1 MNHIYIEMEHEREKA
16 FQSIWNNE
24 IDAVFS
30 DVAEYY
36 DRANMYAT
44 LGLIE
49 TLRQSFLSTMDI
61 NHGAKVLDVC
71 AGTNVIGID
80 LLKKQPDLE
89 VWAVDRCK
97 AMQRVGRRLAEGQGL
112 RVHSVICDV
121 HELPFPDNHFDV
133 VTLQWATRH
142 LRALKVF
149 SEIHRVLK
157 PGGHFYHCDM
167 LRPHVKLVEKLY
179 CFYLKICLRLIS
191 RAFGSGSAALGCRGY
206 FVDAIRMFYS
216 VAELSSALSELGF
229 SDVVGRPVLAGTVG
243 FHAAR
248 KSSRWHGHVTR
259 ASDASDPTSRGC
271 AVTSDHVNRTLM
283 QARRA

>member
-1 MNHIYIEMEHEREKA
+1 MNQICIDIESAREKA
-16 FQSIWNNE
+16 FQSIWNND

-36 DRANMYAT
+36 DRANVYAT

-49 TLRQSFLSTMDI
+49 TLRQRFLSTMDI
-61 NHGAKVLDVC
+61 QPGARALDVC

-89 VWAVDRCK
+89 VWAVDRSK
-97 AMQRVGRRLAEGQGL
+97 AMQRVGGRFAEGQGL
-112 RVHSVICDV
+112 RIRSVICDV

-167 LRPHVKLVEKLY
+167 LRPHVKLVENLY
-179 CFYLKICLRLIS
+179 CFYLKICLALVS
-191 RAFGSGSAALGCRGY
+191 RAFGSGSAAMRCRRY

-216 VAELSSALSELGF
+216 VEELSRALSGVGF
-229 SDVVGRPVLAGTVG
+229 SEVVGRPVLAGTVG

-248 KSSRWHGHVTR
+248 K
-259 ASDASDPTSRGC
+259 PPNPMPGC
-271 AVTSDHVNRTLM
+271 
-283 QARRA
+283 

>member
-1 MNHIYIEMEHEREKA
+1 MNHIYTEMEHEREKA
-16 FQSIWNNE
+16 FQSIWSNE

-61 NHGAKVLDVC
+61 NPGAKVLDVC

-89 VWAVDRCK
+89 VCAVDRCK

-216 VAELSSALSELGF
+216 VAELSSALSALGF

-248 KSSRWHGHVTR
+248 K
-259 ASDASDPTSRGC
+259 P
-271 AVTSDHVNRTLM
+271 
-283 QARRA
+283 ARRARPCCASV

>member
-1 MNHIYIEMEHEREKA
+1 MNRIYTEMERARETA
-16 FQSIWNNE
+16 FQSIWSNE

-36 DRANMYAT
+36 DRANVYAT

-49 TLRQSFLSTMDI
+49 TLRQRFLSTMDI
-61 NHGAKVLDVC
+61 KPCAKVLDMC

-89 VWAVDRCK
+89 VCAVDRSK
-97 AMQRVGRRLAEGQGL
+97 AMQGVGRRLAESQGL
-112 RVHSVICDV
+112 RIHSVICDV

-167 LRPHVKLVEKLY
+167 LR
-179 CFYLKICLRLIS
+179 ICLTLVS

-206 FVDAIRMFYS
+206 FVDSIRMFYS

-229 SDVVGRPVLAGTVG
+229 SDVVGRPLLAGTVG

-248 KSSRWHGHVTR
+248 KSADRVR
-259 ASDASDPTSRGC
+259 PYCAS
-271 AVTSDHVNRTLM
+271 V
-283 QARRA
+283 

>member
-1 MNHIYIEMEHEREKA
+1 
-16 FQSIWNNE
+16 
-24 IDAVFS
+24 
-30 DVAEYY
+30 
-36 DRANMYAT
+36 
-44 LGLIE
+44 
-49 TLRQSFLSTMDI
+49 MDI
-61 NHGAKVLDVC
+61 KPGGKVLDVC

-89 VWAVDRCK
+89 VCAVDRSK

-112 RVHSVICDV
+112 RIHSVICDV
-121 HELPFPDNHFDV
+121 HELPFPENYFDV

-167 LRPHVKLVEKLY
+167 LRPQVRLVEKLY
-179 CFYLKICLRLIS
+179 FLYLKMCLTLVS
-191 RAFGSGSAALGCRGY
+191 RAFGSGSAALECRSY

-216 VAELSSALSELGF
+216 VSELSNALSELGF
-229 SDVVGRPVLAGTVG
+229 SDVVGRPVLAGAVG

-248 KSSRWHGHVTR
+248 KSQSRPGV
-259 ASDASDPTSRGC
+259 A
-271 AVTSDHVNRTLM
+271 
-283 QARRA
+283 

>member
-1 MNHIYIEMEHEREKA
+1 MSSLYTEMEHAREKA
-16 FQSIWNNE
+16 FESIWKTE

-36 DRANMYAT
+36 DRANVYAT
-44 LGLIE
+44 FGLIE
-49 TLRQSFLSTMDI
+49 TMRQRFLSTMDI
-61 NHGAKVLDVC
+61 KPGAKVLDVC

-80 LLKKQPDLE
+80 LHKKQPDLE
-89 VWAVDRCK
+89 VCAVDRSK

-112 RVHSVICDV
+112 RIHSVICDV
-121 HELPFPDNHFDV
+121 HELPFPDNQFDV

-142 LRALKVF
+142 LRVLKVF

-179 CFYLKICLRLIS
+179 CFYLTICLALVS
-191 RAFGSGSAALGCRGY
+191 RAFGSGSAALRCRGY

-216 VAELSSALSELGF
+216 VAELSGALSELGF

-248 KSSRWHGHVTR
+248 KQPGR
-259 ASDASDPTSRGC
+259 
-271 AVTSDHVNRTLM
+271 
-283 QARRA
+283 

>member
-1 MNHIYIEMEHEREKA
+1 MNSIYTEMEQAREKA
-16 FQSIWNNE
+16 FRSIWSNE
-24 IDAVFS
+24 VDAVFS

-36 DRANMYAT
+36 DRANVYAT
-44 LGLIE
+44 LGLIA
-49 TLRQSFLSTMDI
+49 TLRRRFLSTMDI
-61 NHGAKVLDVC
+61 GPGANVLDVC

-89 VWAVDRCK
+89 VCAVDRSK
-97 AMQRVGRRLAEGQGL
+97 AMQRVGRRLAEGQGV
-112 RVHSVICDV
+112 RIHSVICDV

-157 PGGHFYHCDM
+157 PGGRFYHCDM
-167 LRPHVKLVEKLY
+167 LRPDMKLVEKLY
-179 CFYLKICLRLIS
+179 FFYLRICLALVS
-191 RAFGSGSAALGCRGY
+191 RAFGSGSAALGCRDY

-216 VAELSSALSELGF
+216 VAELSNALSELGF
-229 SDVVGRPVLAGTVG
+229 SDVVGRPVLAGAVG

-248 KSSRWHGHVTR
+248 KSPGPV
-259 ASDASDPTSRGC
+259 
-271 AVTSDHVNRTLM
+271 
-283 QARRA
+283 

>member
-1 MNHIYIEMEHEREKA
+1 
-16 FQSIWNNE
+16 
-24 IDAVFS
+24 
-30 DVAEYY
+30 
-36 DRANMYAT
+36 
-44 LGLIE
+44 
-49 TLRQSFLSTMDI
+49 
-61 NHGAKVLDVC
+61 
-71 AGTNVIGID
+71 
-80 LLKKQPDLE
+80 
-89 VWAVDRCK
+89 
-97 AMQRVGRRLAEGQGL
+97 
-112 RVHSVICDV
+112 VICDV

-179 CFYLKICLRLIS
+179 CFYLKICLTLVS
-191 RAFGSGSAALGCRGY
+191 RAFGSGSAALGCRDY

-216 VAELSSALSELGF
+216 VAELSSALTELGF

-248 KSSRWHGHVTR
+248 KSASRVR
-259 ASDASDPTSRGC
+259 
-271 AVTSDHVNRTLM
+271 
-283 QARRA
+283 

>member
-1 MNHIYIEMEHEREKA
+1 MNHTYTKMELAREEA

-36 DRANMYAT
+36 DRANVFAT

-49 TLRQSFLSTMDI
+49 TLRQRFLATMDI
-61 NHGAKVLDVC
+61 KPGARALDVC

-80 LLKKQPDLE
+80 LLKKRPDLE
-89 VWAVDRCK
+89 VCAVDRSK

-112 RVHSVICDV
+112 RIHSVICDV

-167 LRPHVKLVEKLY
+167 LRPSAKLVENLY
-179 CFYLKICLRLIS
+179 CWYLKICLTLVS
-191 RAFGSGSAALGCRGY
+191 RAFGSGSAALGCRDY

-229 SDVVGRPVLAGTVG
+229 SDVVGRPVLGGTVG

-248 KSSRWHGHVTR
+248 KR
-259 ASDASDPTSRGC
+259 A
-271 AVTSDHVNRTLM
+271 
-283 QARRA
+283 

>member
-1 MNHIYIEMEHEREKA
+1 MNRIYTDRENAREKA
-16 FQSIWNNE
+16 FESIWSNE

-36 DRANMYAT
+36 DRANVYAT
-44 LGLIE
+44 LGLIDR
-49 TLRQSFLSTMDI
+49 LRRRFLSTMDI
-61 NHGAKVLDVC
+61 KAGVKILDVC
-71 AGTNVIGID
+71 AGTNVVGID
-80 LLKKQPDLE
+80 LLKQQPDLE
-89 VWAVDRCK
+89 ICAVDRSK
-97 AMQRVGRRLAEGQGL
+97 AMQRVGRRLAEEQGL
-112 RVHSVICDV
+112 HIHSVICDV

-157 PGGHFYHCDM
+157 PGGRFYHCDM
-167 LRPHVKLVEKLY
+167 LRPRVKLVEKVY
-179 CFYLKICLRLIS
+179 CFYLKICLSLVS
-191 RAFGSGSAALGCRGY
+191 RAFGSGSAALGCRDY

-229 SDVVGRPVLAGTVG
+229 SDVIGRPVLAGTVG

-248 KSSRWHGHVTR
+248 KSGKPSG
-259 ASDASDPTSRGC
+259 P
-271 AVTSDHVNRTLM
+271 
-283 QARRA
+283 AR

>member
-1 MNHIYIEMEHEREKA
+1 MNRIYTEMEHAREKA
-16 FQSIWNNE
+16 FGSIWSSE

-36 DRANMYAT
+36 DRANVYAT
-44 LGLIE
+44 LSLID
-49 TLRQSFLSTMDI
+49 TLRRRFLSTMEI
-61 NHGAKVLDVC
+61 KPGAKVLDVC
-71 AGTNVIGID
+71 AGTNVIGIG

-89 VWAVDRCK
+89 VCAVDRSK
-97 AMQRVGRRLAEGQGL
+97 AMQRVGRRLAEGKGL
-112 RVHSVICDV
+112 RIHSVICDV
-121 HELPFPDNHFDV
+121 HELPFPDNYFDV

-167 LRPHVKLVEKLY
+167 LRPHVKVVEKLY
-179 CFYLKICLRLIS
+179 CFYLKICLTLVS
-191 RAFGSGSAALGCRGY
+191 RAFGSGSTALGCRDY

-229 SDVVGRPVLAGTVG
+229 SDVVGRPMLAGTVG

-248 KSSRWHGHVTR
+248 KSAERVIS
-259 ASDASDPTSRGC
+259 SPS
-271 AVTSDHVNRTLM
+271 M
-283 QARRA
+283 

>member
-1 MNHIYIEMEHEREKA
+1 MNQIYTEMEHEREMA
-16 FQSIWNNE
+16 FHAIWSNE

-49 TLRQSFLSTMDI
+49 TLRQRFLSTMDI
-61 NHGAKVLDVC
+61 KPGAKVLDVC

-89 VWAVDRCK
+89 VCAVDRCK
-97 AMQRVGRRLAEGQGL
+97 AMQRVGRRLAGRQGL

-167 LRPHVKLVEKLY
+167 LRPHVKMVEKLY
-179 CFYLKICLRLIS
+179 IFYLKICLRLIS

-206 FVDAIRMFYS
+206 FVDAVRMFYS

-229 SDVVGRPVLAGTVG
+229 SDVVGRPVLAGAVG

-248 KSSRWHGHVTR
+248 KS
-259 ASDASDPTSRGC
+259 A
-271 AVTSDHVNRTLM
+271 
-283 QARRA
+283 AR

>member
-1 MNHIYIEMEHEREKA
+1 MIGAMNPIYAEMEHARERA
-16 FQSIWNNE
+16 FQSIWSNQ

-36 DRANMYAT
+36 DRANVYAT
-44 LGLIE
+44 LGLIDR
-49 TLRQSFLSTMDI
+49 LRRRFLSTMDI
-61 NHGAKVLDVC
+61 KPGATVLDVC

-89 VWAVDRCK
+89 VCAVDRSK
-97 AMQRVGRRLAEGQGL
+97 AMQRVGRRLAEGKGL
-112 RVHSVICDV
+112 RIHSVICDV
-121 HELPFPDNHFDV
+121 HELPFPENHFDV

-167 LRPHVKLVEKLY
+167 LRPQVKVVEKLY
-179 CFYLKICLRLIS
+179 FLYLKMCLTLVS
-191 RAFGSGSAALGCRGY
+191 RAFGSGSAALECRSY

-216 VAELSSALSELGF
+216 VPELSSALSELGF
-229 SDVVGRPVLAGTVG
+229 TDVVGRPALAGAVG

-248 KSSRWHGHVTR
+248 KSQSRTR
-259 ASDASDPTSRGC
+259 VA
-271 AVTSDHVNRTLM
+271 
-283 QARRA
+283 

>member
-1 MNHIYIEMEHEREKA
+1 MNRIYTDMEQARERA
-16 FQSIWNNE
+16 FQSIWSNQ

-30 DVAEYY
+30 DVAEYS
-36 DRANMYAT
+36 DRANVYAT
-44 LGLIE
+44 LGLIDR
-49 TLRQSFLSTMDI
+49 LRRRFLSTMTI
-61 NHGAKVLDVC
+61 KPGATVLDVC

-89 VWAVDRCK
+89 VCAVDRSK
-97 AMQRVGRRLAEGQGL
+97 AMQRVGRRVAEGQGL

-121 HELPFPDNHFDV
+121 HDLPFPDNYFDV

-142 LRALKVF
+142 LRALKAF

-167 LRPHVKLVEKLY
+167 LRPQVKVVEKLY
-179 CFYLKICLRLIS
+179 FFYLKMCLTLVS
-191 RAFGSGSAALGCRGY
+191 RAFGSGSAALGCRNY

-216 VAELSSALSELGF
+216 VRELSNALCELGF
-229 SDVVGRPVLAGTVG
+229 SDVVGRSVLAGAVG

-248 KSSRWHGHVTR
+248 K
-259 ASDASDPTSRGC
+259 AA
-271 AVTSDHVNRTLM
+271 
-283 QARRA
+283 ARSGIA